1 MGGGGREGGSSAR
14 PTTLC
19 IVTVARPSLG
29 ARRGGV
35 VLVNCRYPVEN
46 THKPEGKLEVGEAI
60 QGRSECV
67 VRSYFFW
74 YCVSLLLI
82 LYAYMV
88 TTKMKMMTL

>member
-1 MGGGGREGGSSAR
+1 MFSMICDGQAA
-14 PTTLC
+14 TQNNKT
-19 IVTVARPSLG
+19 
-29 ARRGGV
+29 
-35 VLVNCRYPVEN
+35 
-46 THKPEGKLEVGEAI
+46 EGKLEVGEAI